1 MDRPLVYYSFALF
14 LGAFIC
20 YLLLNSIYLS
30 FILIGLFL
38 IIIYKTV
45 NKRYFI
51 LICSFLITGIVSY
64 FIYFNFDLGQNETLR
79 VIAVNNY
86 ETIASV
92 HNKKVLIEG
101 NLKGA
106 NKGDILVCKGTYMK
120 KPIYDKGIVGTYSIQ
135 SFKVKKDII
144 SKIEESKR
152 RIFKKLLIYQGE
164 ENSSLI
170 MALCLGDKDYLSY
183 SKKNNMNIL
192 GISHI
197 ISVSGFHI
205 AAIYGA
211 LKKIFGY
218 KIALII
224 TFIYVIITG
233 MNASTVRAF
242 IMISILVMSRVIKRN
257 YDTLSSISFAAIIL
271 LLIKPYYILN
281 MGFMLSFLSVIGITT
296 TYGYIRD
303 KLKILPSVI
312 KDSISMTLSA
322 LVFTLPYL
330 ALNTNT
336 IGFNGIISNLILIPF
351 YSILIIL
358 GNVSLLLLNI
368 KFIFKLINYV
378 LTSLLF
384 VINAAEGIFVKNM
397 LDVAKITYIQAL
409 VVITLY
415 YSYILYKKEYKNSL
429 YVPII
434 FFLIALISNYSF
446 YPEISYIK
454 EKNHSIINVKY
465 KNKSVLLSSKIIKLS
480 KIKSSISVDDIY
492 DEINDETIIN
502 LKNDYKIIAIPNRG
516 NLDLIIYSKNN
527 KILFTTNKNKQI
539 QGSYGKIKFIK
550 EDEYGFN
557 GVIYKRY
564 KIIKDSIF
572 EYHY

>member
-92 HNKKVLIEG
+92 HNK
-101 NLKGA
+101 
-106 NKGDILVCKGTYMK
+106 
-120 KPIYDKGIVGTYSIQ
+120 GIVGTYSIQ

-183 SKKNNMNIL
+183 SKKNNINIL

-281 MGFMLSFLSVIGITT
+281 
-296 TYGYIRD
+296 
-303 KLKILPSVI
+303 
-312 KDSISMTLSA
+312 ISDRNNN
-322 LVFTLPYL
+322 YL
-330 ALNTNT
+330 W
-336 IGFNGIISNLILIPF
+336 I
-351 YSILIIL
+351 
-358 GNVSLLLLNI
+358 
-368 KFIFKLINYV
+368 
-378 LTSLLF
+378 
-384 VINAAEGIFVKNM
+384 
-397 LDVAKITYIQAL
+397 
-409 VVITLY
+409 
-415 YSYILYKKEYKNSL
+415 
-429 YVPII
+429 
-434 FFLIALISNYSF
+434 
-446 YPEISYIK
+446 
-454 EKNHSIINVKY
+454 H
-465 KNKSVLLSSKIIKLS
+465 
-480 KIKSSISVDDIY
+480 
-492 DEINDETIIN
+492 
-502 LKNDYKIIAIPNRG
+502 
-516 NLDLIIYSKNN
+516 
-527 KILFTTNKNKQI
+527 
-539 QGSYGKIKFIK
+539 
-550 EDEYGFN
+550 
-557 GVIYKRY
+557 KR
-564 KIIKDSIF
+564 
-572 EYHY
+572 